1 MFEYSGKPSDTRRS
15 DRTSGFLR
23 RSESARPALRGS
35 PGGTAPG
42 RRDTASGRKSFR
54 TLQDRVVAD
63 PERRERVEEFG
74 RAYDAVLGLGN
85 LREARGVTRMQV
97 RATG

>member
-1 MFEYSGKPSDTRRS
+1 M
-15 DRTSGFLR
+15 
-23 RSESARPALRGS
+23 
-35 PGGTAPG
+35 PG